1 MATAPDLGRVVAPL
15 SRALCAV
22 TAARALCALWKF
34 LTISYN
40 NVSNETLE
48 DLVPQYYII
57 QHISCCALPARKQRE
72 FQSQTIVISI
82 SQVPK
87 GFLVAQ
93 SVKNQPVMQETACYA
108 GDPDS
113 IPGSGKSPGEGN
125 GNPLQYP
132 CLGNPMDRGA
142 WWAIVHG
149 VARVVHDLA
158 TKLLPL
164 LQVPKNI

>member
-15 SRALCAV
+15 SHTLCAV

>member
-1 MATAPDLGRVVAPL
+1 MPYLLENGEFP
-15 SRALCAV
+15 SQAV
-22 TAARALCALWKF
+22 
-34 LTISYN
+34 
-40 NVSNETLE
+40 
-48 DLVPQYYII
+48 
-57 QHISCCALPARKQRE
+57 
-72 FQSQTIVISI
+72 VISI

-93 SVKNQPVMQETACYA
+93 SVNNQPVMQETACNA

-132 CLGNPMDRGA
+132 CLGNPMDRAA
-142 WWAIVHG
+142 WWALVHG
-149 VARVVHDLA
+149 VARVGHNLA
-158 TKLLPL
+158 TKLLLL